1 MFYSEKPIISKNE
14 DLLGR
19 KKAASDLAKEIEYYK
34 NKDSLTIGIV
44 GKWGSGKTSFINMV
58 LENFKENDKYIVIKF
73 NPWNIS
79 SRKQLISD
87 FFLQLS
93 NNIKK
98 ENKSDKIIGTIG
110 KSLGTLSKFFKPL
123 GLIPPLSLLGT
134 IGDITEKVSEFINEY
149 LEAEKED
156 LETLKDNINQEL
168 EDLDKKLL
176 IVIDD
181 IDRLCDE
188 EIREIFQLV
197 KSIADFKNTIYIL
210 SYDREIVAKALDKTQ
225 QDKGEEYLEK
235 IVQVP
240 IELPNIT
247 KLELEN
253 IFLKKIE
260 QLIEDKEKELDYQY
274 LNKLLYI
281 MPQIFNNI
289 REIERYINSISLGIY
304 YAKRELNICDYLSIN
319 LIKFFETD
327 LYNYILKSEKI
338 FFEKEIKK
346 DFLDKLEYYYKKS
359 QKIEERFLKLIVTWM
374 LPVINN
380 KKKITFKSLEKNKR
394 LNSPKYFY
402 NYFKLNFSEVEINED
417 EIRKL
422 RDFSTK
428 KDLEE
433 LFNKNDE
440 KKLNLIKKIDIILD
454 EISEERRIK
463 LLKYIF
469 SIADDI
475 NFIDKIEG
483 YDNYVS
489 KNIYESEIIT
499 IIVKIFKS
507 IKLENKYNKIK
518 EILLAKKSSFY
529 LSFLVLKELN
539 IVLTENKIKKITDE
553 LVNIIIKRSEEAKK
567 VFKNFY
573 LILEFIYNEVDY
585 STSISIF
592 HNYIK
597 NKNLLITI
605 AKEFIEPDINIA
617 LNKIIK
623 KEKKFYKELFEQFY
637 NYHEFLKLID
647 ENIKNPNQEEKE
659 IITCIKNNIL

>member
-1 MFYSEKPIISKNE
+1 MC
-14 DLLGR
+14 
-19 KKAASDLAKEIEYYK
+19 
-34 NKDSLTIGIV
+34 LT
-44 GKWGSGKTSFINMV
+44 
-58 LENFKENDKYIVIKF
+58 
-73 NPWNIS
+73 
-79 SRKQLISD
+79 
-87 FFLQLS
+87 
-93 NNIKK
+93 
-98 ENKSDKIIGTIG
+98 
-110 KSLGTLSKFFKPL
+110 
-123 GLIPPLSLLGT
+123 
-134 IGDITEKVSEFINEY
+134 FINEY

-507 IKLENKYNKIK
+507 LKLENKYNKIK

-597 NKNLLITI
+597 NKNLLIPI

>member
-1 MFYSEKPIISKNE
+1 MFFLEKPIISKEN

-19 KKAASDLAKEIEYYK
+19 AKVASYLAKEIEYYK

-58 LENFKENDKYIVIKF
+58 LENFKGNDKYIVIKF
-73 NPWNIS
+73 NPWNMS

-98 ENKSDKIIGTIG
+98 ENKNDKIIETIG

-123 GLIPPLSLLGT
+123 ALIPPFSLLGT
-134 IGDITEKVSEFINEY
+134 IGDITEKASRFINEY

-156 LETLKDNINQEL
+156 LETIKRSIDTEL
-168 EDLDKKLL
+168 EKLDKKII

-181 IDRLCDE
+181 IDRLCDD

-210 SYDREIVAKALDKTQ
+210 SYDKEIVTKALDKTQ

-260 QLIEDKEKELDYQY
+260 QLIEDKEKELDYQD
-274 LNKLLYI
+274 LNELLYI

-359 QKIEERFLKLIVTWM
+359 QKIEERFLKLIVTRM

-507 IKLENKYNKIK
+507 LKLENKFNKIK
-518 EILLAKKSSFY
+518 EI
-529 LSFLVLKELN
+529 
-539 IVLTENKIKKITDE
+539 
-553 LVNIIIKRSEEAKK
+553 
-567 VFKNFY
+567 
-573 LILEFIYNEVDY
+573 
-585 STSISIF
+585 
-592 HNYIK
+592 
-597 NKNLLITI
+597 
-605 AKEFIEPDINIA
+605 
-617 LNKIIK
+617 
-623 KEKKFYKELFEQFY
+623 
-637 NYHEFLKLID
+637 
-647 ENIKNPNQEEKE
+647 
-659 IITCIKNNIL
+659 

>member
-1 MFYSEKPIISKNE
+1 MFYSEKPIISKEN

-19 KKAASDLAKEIEYYK
+19 AKVASYLAKEIEHYK

-134 IGDITEKVSEFINEY
+134 IRDITEKASEFINEY

-260 QLIEDKEKELDYQY
+260 QLIEDKEKELDYQD

-304 YAKRELNICDYLSIN
+304 YAKRELNIHDYLSIN

-359 QKIEERFLKLIVTWM
+359 
-374 LPVINN
+374 
-380 KKKITFKSLEKNKR
+380 
-394 LNSPKYFY
+394 
-402 NYFKLNFSEVEINED
+402 
-417 EIRKL
+417 
-422 RDFSTK
+422 
-428 KDLEE
+428 
-433 LFNKNDE
+433 
-440 KKLNLIKKIDIILD
+440 
-454 EISEERRIK
+454 
-463 LLKYIF
+463 
-469 SIADDI
+469 
-475 NFIDKIEG
+475 
-483 YDNYVS
+483 
-489 KNIYESEIIT
+489 
-499 IIVKIFKS
+499 
-507 IKLENKYNKIK
+507 
-518 EILLAKKSSFY
+518 
-529 LSFLVLKELN
+529 
-539 IVLTENKIKKITDE
+539 
-553 LVNIIIKRSEEAKK
+553 
-567 VFKNFY
+567 
-573 LILEFIYNEVDY
+573 
-585 STSISIF
+585 
-592 HNYIK
+592 
-597 NKNLLITI
+597 
-605 AKEFIEPDINIA
+605 
-617 LNKIIK
+617 
-623 KEKKFYKELFEQFY
+623 
-637 NYHEFLKLID
+637 
-647 ENIKNPNQEEKE
+647 
-659 IITCIKNNIL
+659 

>member
-1 MFYSEKPIISKNE
+1 MFYSEKPIISKE
-14 DLLGR
+14 HDLLGR
-19 KKAASDLAKEIEYYK
+19 AKVASYLAKEIEHYK

-507 IKLENKYNKIK
+507 LKLENKYNKIK

-597 NKNLLITI
+597 NKNLLIPI